1 MDSTTIGPSP
11 PTMTPPTSTPTEVRR
26 GFGPKECSRQWRSDI
41 VLYFSNSFQMKAFF
55 NHQTSFQNQII
66 LVLKWYL
73 SVKLSSLSAQIG
85 ALNHTIG

>member
-1 MDSTTIGPSP
+1 
-11 PTMTPPTSTPTEVRR
+11 
-26 GFGPKECSRQWRSDI
+26 
-41 VLYFSNSFQMKAFF
+41 MKAFF
-55 NHQTSFQNQII
+55 NHQASFQNQII